1 MKKQEERRVAGLPE
15 EMKRKLRSRQIAGR
29 LEALRGEGLPGETG
43 GTVPKRGEGVKE
55 DG

>member
-1 MKKQEERRVAGLPE
+1 MKKQEERRMAGLPE

-29 LEALRGEGLPGETG
+29 LEALRGEGLPGKTG

>member
-1 MKKQEERRVAGLPE
+1 MAGLPE

-29 LEALRGEGLPGETG
+29 LEALRGEGLP
-43 GTVPKRGEGVKE
+43 E